1 MSRTKKL
8 YIVGYLGHWWFRGFG
23 VFPLPFCDRIM
34 YDGAHAYGDFRL
46 HLNRPELD
54 GRSSDQLAE
63 RVVSIVTLYPLREII
78 KKRISMPLSSK
89 IDLDDVLQEVLL
101 AVFHGTESEEVFRM
115 HAAGEL
121 RAWLTTLI
129 RRNVAGVIRKLNA
142 KKRSGGINT
151 YGENANKG
159 QSRLALLDVICD
171 EGRSPSSVEAATEAK
186 DAMQV
191 ALSSLPVVYRQALTL
206 HYLEGIP
213 HKEVASIMKRSA
225 GSVHG
230 LLHRGVRML
239 RARMGPADRW
249 FSKVDSADD
258 YLWRVFYDT
267 EESTKKG
274 DP

>member
-1 MSRTKKL
+1 MHLSRS
-8 YIVGYLGHWWFRGFG
+8 
-23 VFPLPFCDRIM
+23 
-34 YDGAHAYGDFRL
+34 
-46 HLNRPELD
+46 ELE
-54 GRSSDQLAE
+54 GTGCEQLAE
-63 RVVSIVTLYPLREII
+63 RVVSIVTLYPLREMV
-78 KKRISMPLSSK
+78 KKRISKRLSSK
-89 IDLDDVLQEVLL
+89 IDLDDVLQDVLL
-101 AVFHGTESEEVFRM
+101 AVFHGTGSEEVFRM

-129 RRNVAGVIRKLNA
+129 RRNVAGGIRMLNA
-142 KKRSGGINT
+142 QKRSGGINT
-151 YGENANKG
+151 YGEDQNKD
-159 QSRLALLDVICD
+159 QSRLALLDAVRD

-191 ALSSLPVVYRQALTL
+191 ALCSLPVVYRQALTL

-213 HKEVASIMKRSA
+213 HKEVASIMKRTA

-249 FSKVDSADD
+249 FSRVDSADD
-258 YLWRVFYDT
+258 YLWQVCCDT
-267 EESTKKG
+267 EESKNRG